1 MKTTIL
7 TFEILLG
14 IVPFLP
20 LLADAVFKTNIR
32 TSIMNMTMQWPLWLK
47 IPIFVMCIAAYV
59 YFWYALLKEIKNSH

>member
-1 MKTTIL
+1 MKTAIL

-47 IPIFVMCIAAYV
+47 IPILILCILAYIF
-59 YFWYALLKEIKNSH
+59 FWYILFKKSRESL